1 MLLFSSLLIGLI
13 CVLLVVVILA
23 QNSKGGGLATGMSS
37 ATQMMGTRRAT
48 DWIERATWVLSALLL
63 VMCLGVN
70 AYVMSDEDEDLP
82 VEQREQVTP
91 TNPQQGGGGASETPS
106 GEGSET
112 PLEEEMPEGG

>member
-48 DWIERATWVLSALLL
+48 DWIEKATWVLSTLLL
-63 VMCLGVN
+63 IMCLGVN
-70 AYVMSDEDEDLP
+70 AYVMSGNSEDLP
-82 VEQREQVTP
+82 VEQVEQVTP
-91 TNPQQGGGGASETPS
+91 ATPTDS
-106 GEGSET
+106 GEDAEGDATDGGEQV
-112 PLEEEMPEGG
+112 PLEEGE